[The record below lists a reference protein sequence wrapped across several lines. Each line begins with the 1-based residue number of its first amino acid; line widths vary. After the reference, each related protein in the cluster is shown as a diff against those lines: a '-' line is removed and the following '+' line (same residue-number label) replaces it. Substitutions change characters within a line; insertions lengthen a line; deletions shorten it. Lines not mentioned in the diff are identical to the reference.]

1 MKRPTFLLCWLVPVF
16 FLGGCATP
24 PAGNA
29 GAQSAGGGEN
39 GARAYA
45 ESNPSFSGAYPRPLS
60 DAQPASEEEKRARIH
75 VELGLGYYELGRTEV
90 ALDEAKAALASKSG
104 YPPAYYLMGL
114 VYMGLKQNTLAEE
127 AFRRALS
134 AAPGD
139 PDFNNGYGLFLCNQ
153 KRVSEAL
160 SRYAT
165 SSANPYYLYKTRPF
179 TNAGQCLLENNELV
193 RAESQFSKA
202 LEADP
207 SNSEA
212 LYRLAEIAYR
222 RGNFRGA
229 HDLLIQYHR
238 RFNLSARSVW
248 LGLRAARRAGDRHT
262 EASYAEQLRSRFA
275 GSPENVLMMQGKYE

>member
-1 MKRPTFLLCWLVPVF
+1 MKRPIFLLCWFVPVF
-16 FLGGCATP
+16 FLGGCAAPT
-24 PAGNA
+24 
-29 GAQSAGGGEN
+29 GGGSGAGEGEN
-39 GARAYA
+39 SARAYA
-45 ESNPSFSGAYPRPLS
+45 ESNPSFSGTYPRPLS
-60 DAQPASEEEKRARIH
+60 DTQPANEEEKRARVH
-75 VELGLGYYELGRTEV
+75 VELGLGYYELGRLEV
-90 ALDEAKAALASKSG
+90 ALDETKAALGIKSG

-114 VYMGLKQNTLAEE
+114 VYMELKQNALADE

-165 SSANPYYLYKTRPF
+165 SSANPYYLHKTRPF
-179 TNAGQCLLENNELV
+179 TNAGLCLLENNELA
-193 RAESQFSKA
+193 RAETQFSKA

-212 LYRLAEIAYR
+212 LYRLAEVFYR

-238 RFNLSARSVW
+238 RFNPDARSVW
-248 LGLRAARRAGDRHT
+248 LGLRAARRAGDSHA
-262 EASYAEQLRSRFA
+262 EASYREQLRSRFA
-275 GSPENVLMMQGKYE
+275 GTPENILMMQGKYE